1 MYPYTFT
8 PFPIRLEMD
17 LTSIRGV
24 APSFKVMMGVL
35 LLTGNQV
42 LYVSISP
49 SQLFFGGV
57 EVKSCFNFLENDTT

>member
-1 MYPYTFT
+1 
-8 PFPIRLEMD
+8 
-17 LTSIRGV
+17 
-24 APSFKVMMGVL
+24 
-35 LLTGNQV
+35 